1 MHRQPQAVVSGALH
15 IQTPFSVDNK
25 KVSLTHVTFQSPL
38 WSSRLTQMWSESHWR
53 KLNCIGF
60 PPSPAPFRIPPT
72 ASHLRAMYLIKHI
85 CNKVFTLQQLQ
96 ESNKDGYGF
105 PRGFPPPSQKIL
117 IIMEACILMTM
128 NALGKPRLWG
138 LAVLRSDAR
147 RTYKSTWCFLMC
159 HRKERGLFSPVLC

>member
-105 PRGFPPPSQKIL
+105 PRGFLPHL
-117 IIMEACILMTM
+117 RRFL
-128 NALGKPRLWG
+128 LLWKHVFWWPWMPWVNPG
-138 LAVLRSDAR
+138 SGAWQSFAQMPEGHIRVPGAS
-147 RTYKSTWCFLMC
+147 
-159 HRKERGLFSPVLC
+159 